1 MEVMM
6 NREQRRAARRAK
18 PPRRGA
24 GHIQMP
30 ITMRF
35 SAQDETQMMLVPIQ
49 SADKFLASTAEESD
63 WHTVMMRINWA
74 RLLNEAHFDE
84 GVQEFEAA
92 RLVMRAVKPEGLA
105 EGIWSMTTD
114 QHDTVNTA
122 LVLANQMQKQCT
134 RRELQASLKE
144 MLGANAY
151 NKRADAIKDKLDAGQ
166 LPG

>member
-35 SAQDETQMMLVPIQ
+35 SAQDETQMMLVPTQ
-49 SADKFLASTAEESD
+49 SADKFLAGTAEEAD

-74 RLLNEAHFDE
+74 RLLNEAHFNE

-92 RLVMRAVKPEGLA
+92 RLVMRAVKPVGLA
-105 EGIWSMTTD
+105 DGIWSLTAD
-114 QHDTVNTA
+114 QYETVNTA

>member
-30 ITMRF
+30 VNMRF
-35 SAQDETQMMLVPIQ
+35 SAEEETWMMLIPIQ
-49 SADKFLASTAEESD
+49 SADRFLASTAEEAD

-74 RLLNEAHFDE
+74 RLLNEEHFNE

-92 RLVMRAVKPEGLA
+92 RLVMRAVKIEGLA
-105 EGIWSMTTD
+105 GGDWTMTAE

-122 LVLANQMQKQCT
+122 LVLANQMQTQCT
-134 RRELQASLKE
+134 RRELQASLKA

-151 NKRADAIKDKLDAGQ
+151 NKRTDAIKDKLDAGHI
-166 LPG
+166 PG

>member
-1 MEVMM
+1 MEAMM

-24 GHIQMP
+24 GHIQLP
-30 ITMRF
+30 INVRF
-35 SAQDETQMMLVPIQ
+35 GAEDETQMMLIPVQ
-49 SADKFLASTAEESD
+49 SANKFLDGSAKEAD

-74 RLLNEAHFDE
+74 RLLNEAHFNE

-92 RLVMRAVKPEGLA
+92 RLVMRAVKPAGVA
-105 EGIWSMTTD
+105 DGIWTMTSE
-114 QHDTVNTA
+114 QHEAVNTA
-122 LVLANQMQKQCT
+122 LVLANQMQTQCT
-134 RRELQASLKE
+134 RRELQASFKA

-151 NKRADAIKDKLDAGQ
+151 NKRADAIKNKLDAGQ

>member
-1 MEVMM
+1 MEAMM

-35 SAQDETQMMLVPIQ
+35 SAQDETQMMLVPTQ
-49 SADKFLASTAEESD
+49 SADKFLASTAEEAD

-74 RLLNEAHFDE
+74 RLLNEAHFNE

-92 RLVMRAVKPEGLA
+92 RLVMRAVKPVGLA
-105 EGIWSMTTD
+105 DGIWSMTAE
-114 QHDTVNTA
+114 QYETVNTA

-151 NKRADAIKDKLDAGQ
+151 NKRADAIKDKLDART
-166 LPG
+166 